1 MREPIES
8 MKERILVAFRQAGRN
23 RRQLNRKLIQL
34 EKDLKKETGE
44 KQVKWTEEYYL
55 YLLETYY
62 LSMDPAIE
70 EAIQLEEYEWADVL
84 SKRKLIVCK
93 DIESLDRKT
102 A

>member
-1 MREPIES
+1 
-8 MKERILVAFRQAGRN
+8 MKERILTAFRQAGRN
-23 RRQLNRKLIQL
+23 KRQLNRKLTQL
-34 EKDLKKETGE
+34 ESDLKKETGE

-70 EAIQLEEYEWADVL
+70 ESIKLEEYEWADVL
-84 SKRKLIVCK
+84 SKRKCK
-93 DIESLDRKT
+93 VKDDIEFLSQTL